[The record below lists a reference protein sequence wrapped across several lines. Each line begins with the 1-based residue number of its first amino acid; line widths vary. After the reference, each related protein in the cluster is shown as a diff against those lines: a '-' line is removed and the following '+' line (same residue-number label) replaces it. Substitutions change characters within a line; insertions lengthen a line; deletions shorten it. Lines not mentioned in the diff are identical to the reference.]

1 MRKDYRRIARTLELK
16 AREQGSR
23 EFGTVANAVRLKNR
37 FEKRDLSRWEDKT
50 CQRDS

>member
-1 MRKDYRRIARTLELK
+1 MRADYKRVARTLELK

-37 FEKRDLSRWEDKT
+37 FEKRDLSRWED
-50 CQRDS
+50 RDARRI